1 MAASFFFYDLETSGF
16 NPRKARIMQFAGQ
29 RTDMDLNP
37 IGEPVNVLI
46 KMTPDILPDPDA
58 VLITGITPQQTI
70 SDGITEAE
78 FLKFFYEE
86 VVKPDTIFVGF
97 NSIRFD
103 DEFMRFLHYRNFY
116 DPYGWHW
123 KDSCSRWDLL
133 DVARMTRALRPDGIK
148 WPFASDGRPSNRLEY
163 LASVNGL
170 DHLKAHDALSD
181 VHATIAVAKLLKT
194 KQPDIFDYLLSARS
208 RKVVGALV
216 LKNEPFIYTTGKYS
230 SEYLHTSVATLLA
243 KHDSQDAALVY
254 DLRFD
259 PRPFMEM
266 EVDKLVEAWR
276 YSKDP
281 AAQRL
286 PVKTLKYNRSPAV
299 APLGVIKERADQDRL
314 KLSLDTV
321 KEHLAYLRAGQP
333 GFVQKVQQAVKI
345 LDNERSGAATELIDN
360 SLTVDERLYDSFI
373 PNGDAALMSDVR
385 AAQPEQLSQFVEK
398 FKDSRLKTLL
408 PLYKA
413 RNYPSNL
420 TSEERAEWDK
430 FCQLKLLSG
439 EKDSLL
445 AKYFIRI
452 QALNSE
458 NTTGEKHYLL
468 EELQLYGES
477 IMPID
482 LTA

>member
-170 DHLKAHDALSD
+170 D
-181 VHATIAVAKLLKT
+181 
-194 KQPDIFDYLLSARS
+194 YLLSARS
-208 RKVVGALV
+208 RKVVGELV

-230 SEYLHTSVATLLA
+230 SEYLHTSVATLLT

-321 KEHLAYLRAGQP
+321 KEHLAYLRAGQS
-333 GFVQKVQQAVKI
+333 GFVQKVQQAVEI
-345 LDNERSGAATELIDN
+345 MDNERSGAATELIDN

-373 PNGDAALMSDVR
+373 PNGDATLMSEVR
-385 AAQPEQLSQFVEK
+385 AAQPEQLSQFIEK